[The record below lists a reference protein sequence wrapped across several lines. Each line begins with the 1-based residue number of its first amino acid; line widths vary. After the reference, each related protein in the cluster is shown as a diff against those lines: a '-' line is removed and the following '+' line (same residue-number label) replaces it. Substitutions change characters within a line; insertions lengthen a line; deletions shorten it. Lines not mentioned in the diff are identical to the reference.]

1 MAVSAPGPAEE
12 PPGKP
17 AEEATPGEGA
27 VARRAAAFTVDPSRS
42 PTYRVARATVLGVL
56 RLWFRPEF
64 RGLDRVPAT
73 GPLLI
78 APLHRSNIDF
88 GFTGLITP
96 RKIFYMAKE
105 ELWKYGWFGRVLEW
119 LGAFPVNRSGADR
132 ESVRRAEEVLRRG
145 EVLVMFPEGARRF
158 GDTVEALQ
166 EGVAFLAARTGAPI
180 LPVGIAGSERAMPK
194 GAKFPKPLKVTVSI
208 GEVLEPE
215 ARDGRRV
222 ARSEIHRLSEALR
235 ERLQAAYDDAAR

>member
-1 MAVSAPGPAEE
+1 MAVSVPGSAEE
-12 PPGKP
+12 P
-17 AEEATPGEGA
+17 AEVAVGA
-27 VARRAAAFTVDPSRS
+27 GSAARRAAAFTVDPRRS
-42 PTYRVARATVLGVL
+42 LAYRAARAFVLSIL
-56 RLWFRPEF
+56 RLWFRPEI
-64 RGLDRVPAT
+64 RGLDKVPMT
-73 GPLLI
+73 GPLVI

-88 GFTGLITP
+88 GFTGLLTP
-96 RKIFYMAKE
+96 RKLFYMAKE

-132 ESVRRAEEVLRRG
+132 ESVRRAEEVLRQG

-194 GAKFPKPLKVTVSI
+194 GAKFPKPYKVTVSI
-208 GEVLEPE
+208 GEVIDVH

-222 ARSEIHRLSEALR
+222 ARSEIHRLSEVLR

>member
-1 MAVSAPGPAEE
+1 MAVSEPGAAGE
-12 PPGKP
+12 PVDG
-17 AEEATPGEGA
+17 ATGA
-27 VARRAAAFTVDPSRS
+27 GAAARRAAAFTVDPRRS
-42 PTYRVARATVLGVL
+42 PAYRAARAIVLGIL
-56 RLWFRPEF
+56 RLWFRPEI
-64 RGLDRVPAT
+64 RGLDKVPRT
-73 GPLLI
+73 GPVLI

-88 GFTGLITP
+88 GFTGLLTP
-96 RKIFYMAKE
+96 RKLFYMAKE
-105 ELWKYGWFGRVLEW
+105 ELWKYGWFGRLLEW

-132 ESVRRAEEVLRRG
+132 ESVRRAEEVLRQG

-158 GDTVEALQ
+158 GDTVEPLQ

-194 GAKFPKPLKVTVSI
+194 GAKFPKPYKVTVSI
-208 GEVLEPE
+208 GDLIDVE

-222 ARSEIHRLSEALR
+222 ARSEVHRLSELLR